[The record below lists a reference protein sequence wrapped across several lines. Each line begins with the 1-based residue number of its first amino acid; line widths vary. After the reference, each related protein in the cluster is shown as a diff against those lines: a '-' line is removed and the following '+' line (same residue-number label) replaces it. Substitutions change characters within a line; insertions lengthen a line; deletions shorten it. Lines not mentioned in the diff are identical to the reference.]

1 MQNGPDFDKLIDPFM
16 EIYQNIEHDLLVKV
30 ASHFKLYEE
39 IGFKN
44 SMEWYIKKIE
54 ELGGLN
60 QEAVNIISK
69 YSKISKSKIISML
82 KDAGLSTINLS
93 DIDKLN
99 EIRKYK
105 IDKLQLINSQSFN
118 NVIQNSYK
126 ELNDIFKLINTNA
139 IEGTKEAYM
148 SVLNQAYTEVSSG
161 SFDYNTSIRKAI
173 NKMVDNGIKVATYKQ
188 KDGSTRN
195 YSVESSVRRDVL
207 TAVVQC
213 TNRSSDNFIK
223 ELDAEYVEVSQHL
236 GARITDSYDYTNH
249 SWWQGKI
256 YKLDGSTDEYPNYQD
271 TCNEGDI
278 QGIGGVNCRHI
289 KWAFFPGISV
299 PKAIHISQEENDK
312 LYEQRQT
319 QRAYERKIR
328 LYKNKID
335 SFKEIGDFESVD
347 KYKKK
352 LKTINQVYSDYCET
366 NDLKR
371 NYAREQG
378 ISLNIKNPKTISD
391 VNTTLKEKIGFY
403 DEDIGYTIIPK
414 NAIITNVNIIAG
426 KNTRSFFRKAE
437 YYAEKYGGI
446 PSEYLKMVGKV
457 ESDKFIFDIHFVKDS
472 KGNEYDFKFK
482 SKSRK

>member
-1 MQNGPDFDKLIDPFM
+1 MQNGPDFDKLIAPFV
-16 EIYQNIEHDLLVKV
+16 EIYQNIEHDLLVKI

-60 QEAVNIISK
+60 QEAINIISK
-69 YSKISKSKIISML
+69 YSKIPKSKIINML
-82 KDAGLSTINLS
+82 KDAGLSTINLD

-99 EIRKYK
+99 EVRSYK

-139 IEGTKEAYM
+139 VEGTKKAYM

-161 SFDYNTSIRKAI
+161 AFDYNTSIKKAI
-173 NKMVDNGIKVATYKQ
+173 NKMVNNGITVATYKQ

-195 YSVESSVRRDVL
+195 YSVESAVRRDVL

-213 TNRSSDNFIK
+213 TNRLSDNFIN
-223 ELDAEYVEVSQHL
+223 ELGAEYVEVSQHL
-236 GARITDSYDYTNH
+236 GARNTETFDYKDH

-256 YKLDGSTDEYPNYQD
+256 YKLEGSTDEYPNFQE

-278 QGIGGVNCRHI
+278 QGIGGANCRHI

-299 PKAIHISQEENDK
+299 PKAVHVDKEENDK

-319 QRAYERKIR
+319 QRAYERHACA
-328 LYKNKID
+328 LY
-335 SFKEIGDFESVD
+335 
-347 KYKKK
+347 
-352 LKTINQVYSDYCET
+352 
-366 NDLKR
+366 
-371 NYAREQG
+371 
-378 ISLNIKNPKTISD
+378 
-391 VNTTLKEKIGFY
+391 
-403 DEDIGYTIIPK
+403 
-414 NAIITNVNIIAG
+414 
-426 KNTRSFFRKAE
+426 
-437 YYAEKYGGI
+437 
-446 PSEYLKMVGKV
+446 
-457 ESDKFIFDIHFVKDS
+457 
-472 KGNEYDFKFK
+472 
-482 SKSRK
+482 

>member
-1 MQNGPDFDKLIDPFM
+1 M
-16 EIYQNIEHDLLVKV
+16 
-30 ASHFKLYEE
+30 
-39 IGFKN
+39 
-44 SMEWYIKKIE
+44 
-54 ELGGLN
+54 
-60 QEAVNIISK
+60 IIN
-69 YSKISKSKIISML
+69 KISHSAFSVIITFFHLLSKP
-82 KDAGLSTINLS
+82 
-93 DIDKLN
+93 
-99 EIRKYK
+99 
-105 IDKLQLINSQSFN
+105 F
-118 NVIQNSYK
+118 
-126 ELNDIFKLINTNA
+126 
-139 IEGTKEAYM
+139 
-148 SVLNQAYTEVSSG
+148 SSL
-161 SFDYNTSIRKAI
+161 
-173 NKMVDNGIKVATYKQ
+173 
-188 KDGSTRN
+188 
-195 YSVESSVRRDVL
+195 EDV
-207 TAVVQC
+207 V
-213 TNRSSDNFIK
+213 
-223 ELDAEYVEVSQHL
+223 
-236 GARITDSYDYTNH
+236 
-249 SWWQGKI
+249 
-256 YKLDGSTDEYPNYQD
+256 
-271 TCNEGDI
+271 
-278 QGIGGVNCRHI
+278 
-289 KWAFFPGISV
+289 
-299 PKAIHISQEENDK
+299 
-312 LYEQRQT
+312 
-319 QRAYERKIR
+319 YERKIR